1 MLTLDDDFF
10 IASIMSGS
18 EMWAYELSQNHTLDM
33 SLSVNPLPILAEFIL
48 WGRLKLKGLRFYSMQ
63 IHLQIKLKVIIPF
76 LLNISTGNRRQRK
89 TLMALLG
96 RTVANYLKIIL
107 SKENLSIQFSSRRF
121 QFMFSDLQWCFSMSF
136 QVWVI
141 CSTTKTNLGMNNRTK
156 KGCPI
161 HLTVILIVTKGS

>member
-1 MLTLDDDFF
+1 
-10 IASIMSGS
+10 
-18 EMWAYELSQNHTLDM
+18 MWIKPESYPWHA
-33 SLSVNPLPILAEFIL
+33 PLCQPFANISRVCIVRQTETEGTHILFQ
-48 WGRLKLKGLRFYSMQ
+48 Q

-89 TLMALLG
+89 TLMALWG
-96 RTVANYLKIIL
+96 WTVADYLKIIL

-121 QFMFSDLQWCFSMSF
+121 QFMSSDLQWCFSMSF
-136 QVWVI
+136 RVWGI

-161 HLTVILIVTKGS
+161 HLTVILIVTKES